1 MNQEQYLQDQ
11 AAIER
16 RKRIAQT
23 LMEQGTTPIDTT
35 QIAGGYVVPVSPL
48 TAISKIAQQLSGAYI
63 GKKASQKEAT
73 LKAQRLQELGSI
85 NFNSSDLPSEL
96 VKAGYPEEAIK
107 LQMEKAKQQQTANR
121 YQPTNMV
128 VMGKDNQLH
137 VRRFG
142 SDPSAAV
149 IEDTANVP
157 NDMQYLNNGEQFVP
171 VLKKVV
177 SQNND
182 IPENIPFHERMT
194 QALGA
199 VESNNNPNAQSPTS
213 TASGPYQF
221 TDGTRNDAGLNGAT
235 PGQETAFMNELN
247 KARLSRYQ
255 DPSIAIL
262 SHNIGLTGADQV
274 AAGKRSVTPQQQKY
288 IDMVYSKMGVDSPL
302 KMKLTPAQAL
312 ENDPNQK
319 AALAAAAAEAV
330 LPAKAKEAVINS
342 QNDINKQGNLSSI
355 ESDKKA
361 YQEQQKSIIDSYN
374 KFNDVKVQIGAFDR
388 AKAAIEDAR
397 PLMGTFADTR
407 INLAK
412 AMKTIDG
419 KKNPSLTAVEGLKT
433 NLFQPIMSLLKSVDA
448 SPSQQQQTKM
458 EEAFGNPGT
467 DPDAL
472 IQKIDDM
479 KQMFLD
485 KVTAH
490 NEMAKKG
497 VESGMKFPVNPIV
510 NMNDNKDT
518 TNVYS
523 QSDLEHTAKIHGI
536 TVEEVKKRLGK

>member
-16 RKRIAQT
+16 RQRIAQM
-23 LMEQGTTPIDTT
+23 LMEQGSTPIDTT
-35 QIAGGYVVPVSPL
+35 QMAGGYVIPVSPL
-48 TAISKIAQQLSGAYI
+48 TAVSKIAQQLSGAYI
-63 GKKASQKEAT
+63 GKKASQKEAA

-85 NFNSSDLPSEL
+85 NFNSGDLPGEL

-107 LQMEKAKQQQTANR
+107 IQMQKAQQQSPNR

-149 IEDTANVP
+149 IEDSANVP
-157 NDMQYLNNGEQFVP
+157 NDIQYLNNGQEFIP
-171 VLKKVV
+171 SPKKAIT
-177 SQNND
+177 QNND
-182 IPENIPFHERMT
+182 IPGNIPFNERLT
-194 QALGA
+194 QAFGA

-213 TASGPYQF
+213 TASGAYQF
-221 TDGTRNDAGLNGAT
+221 TDGTRNDAGLNGAS
-235 PGQETAFMNELN
+235 PEQETAFMNELN

-255 DPSIAIL
+255 DPRLAIL

-274 AAGKRSVTPQQQKY
+274 ASGKRAITPKMENY
-288 IDMVYSKMGVDSPL
+288 VKMVYDKMGIDNPL

-330 LPAKAKEAVINS
+330 LPAKAKEAIINS
-342 QNDINKQGNLSSI
+342 QNDISKQGNLSSI

-374 KFNDVKVQIGAFDR
+374 KFNDVKVQMGAFDR
-388 AKAAIEDAR
+388 AKAAIENAR

-412 AMKTIDG
+412 AMKTING
-419 KKNPSLTAVEGLKT
+419 KKNPSLTAVEELKT

-448 SPSQQQQTKM
+448 SPSQQQQAKM

-510 NMNDNKDT
+510 NINDNKDT
-518 TNVYS
+518 TNGYS
-523 QSDLEHTAKIHGI
+523 HADLEHTAKIHGI

>member
-16 RKRIAQT
+16 RQRIAQM

-35 QIAGGYVVPVSPL
+35 QMAGGYVVPVSPL
-48 TAISKIAQQLSGAYI
+48 AAVSKIAQQLSGAYI
-63 GKKASQKEAT
+63 GKKASQKEAA

-85 NFNSSDLPSEL
+85 NFNSGDLPGEL

-107 LQMEKAKQQQTANR
+107 IQMQKAQQQSPNR

-149 IEDTANVP
+149 IEDSANVP

-171 VLKKVV
+171 VPKKVV

-182 IPENIPFHERMT
+182 IPGNIPFNERLT
-194 QALGA
+194 QAFGA

-213 TASGPYQF
+213 TASGAYQF
-221 TDGTRNDAGLNGAT
+221 TEGTRSDAGLNGAS
-235 PGQETAFMNELN
+235 PEQETAFMNELN

-255 DPSIAIL
+255 DPRLAIL

-274 AAGKRSVTPQQQKY
+274 ASGKRAITPKMENY
-288 IDMVYSKMGVDSPL
+288 VKMVYDKLGMDSPL

-330 LPAKAKEAVINS
+330 LPAKAKEAKIEADISNQKAIDLKTKEQAMGGEKGAATVNDMMKYLYPSGTVERDANGRLKVPKDVPILGNS
-342 QNDINKQGNLSSI
+342 VSDRVAMMAHEYGIHNDKASNLLGARRLVGKLVLDANNGSLGSGVSNADVSFLKGLQGIADNAQDPQDI
-355 ESDKKA
+355 
-361 YQEQQKSIIDSYN
+361 YN
-374 KFNDVKVQIGAFDR
+374 AIADNEDRFNR
-388 AKAAIEDAR
+388 
-397 PLMGTFADTR
+397 LMG
-407 INLAK
+407 K
-412 AMKTIDG
+412 QSKEQPKTESTDG
-419 KKNPSLTAVEGLKT
+419 
-433 NLFQPIMSLLKSVDA
+433 
-448 SPSQQQQTKM
+448 
-458 EEAFGNPGT
+458 
-467 DPDAL
+467 
-472 IQKIDDM
+472 
-479 KQMFLD
+479 
-485 KVTAH
+485 
-490 NEMAKKG
+490 
-497 VESGMKFPVNPIV
+497 
-510 NMNDNKDT
+510 
-518 TNVYS
+518 YS